1 MQWLDVGSIYPI
13 ADHSWV
19 CPFKCVSLKGRMIV
33 VPHERNEFVRMRL
46 VTGWRFYMDYRNLNA
61 WAKKDHFSM
70 TFIDK
75 MLNRRATKCWYFFI
89 DGYLGYNQISIAS

>member
-1 MQWLDVGSIYPI
+1 MQEVVKKKIMQWLDVGSIYPI

-33 VPHERNEFVRMRL
+33 VPHERNEFVRMQL

-61 WAKKDHFSM
+61 WAKKEPFCHELHGPNV
-70 TFIDK
+70 K
-75 MLNRRATKCWYFFI
+75 
-89 DGYLGYNQISIAS
+89 